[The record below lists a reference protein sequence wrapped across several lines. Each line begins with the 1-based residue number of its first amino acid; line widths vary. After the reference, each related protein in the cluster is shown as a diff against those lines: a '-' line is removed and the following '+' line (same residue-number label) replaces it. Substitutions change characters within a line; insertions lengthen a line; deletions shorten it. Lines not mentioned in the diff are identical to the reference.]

1 MNGFIITLPGEK
13 ASFFID
19 SRPVLRYILSIVRG
33 LQCGVWSCG
42 IAFGDEFYILV
53 QFSSLS
59 TLHSPHSQKGV
70 VIPMEITIGMK
81 GEATTLVER
90 EDTAAMVG
98 SGDLLVYATPC
109 MAALME
115 GAACEAIAPALPDG
129 TTSVGTMLSIE
140 HLSATPVGLEV
151 RAEAEV
157 TEVDGKVITFALRA
171 FDEAGEIGKGT
182 HRRVI
187 VNSQRFLDKAYK
199 KL

>member
-1 MNGFIITLPGEK
+1 
-13 ASFFID
+13 
-19 SRPVLRYILSIVRG
+19 
-33 LQCGVWSCG
+33 
-42 IAFGDEFYILV
+42 
-53 QFSSLS
+53 
-59 TLHSPHSQKGV
+59 
-70 VIPMEITIGMK
+70 MEITVGMK
-81 GEATTLVER
+81 GEASTLVER

-115 GAACEAIAPALPDG
+115 GAACEAIAPALNEG
-129 TTSVGTMLSIE
+129 QTTVGTMLNIE

-157 TEVDGKVITFALRA
+157 TAVEGKVITFCLHA

-182 HRRVI
+182 HQRVI
-187 VNSQRFLDKAYK
+187 VNSQKFLDKTYG